1 MYAFFLFIFS
11 IYLCIDANNVFVDLT
26 KERINYLYFKTYTNH
41 TQIFEFNKSYPID
54 KAKRL
59 GASAFLML

>member
-1 MYAFFLFIFS
+1 MNLCK
-11 IYLCIDANNVFVDLT
+11 LCICKLHCKDVDLT
-26 KERINYLYFKTYTNH
+26 KERTNYLYFKTYTNH